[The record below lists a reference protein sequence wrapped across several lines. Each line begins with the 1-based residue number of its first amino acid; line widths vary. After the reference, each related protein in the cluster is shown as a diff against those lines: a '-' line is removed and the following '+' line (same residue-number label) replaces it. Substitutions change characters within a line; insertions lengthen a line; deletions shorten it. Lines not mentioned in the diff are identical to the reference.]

1 MNSKLRALVEEL
13 AQAGKRSHYECEDS
27 WYSCPRSP
35 SGCSN
40 ESEGEDCN
48 CGADRHNAE
57 IDGFASSLLA
67 EMEAYESGIRAE
79 IKLYHEAASTAL
91 KEVNK
96 DAARIGVDTG
106 VRAVAKMFRVLHEK
120 GFKQASPLLLA
131 EMIDDFLNES

>member
-1 MNSKLRALVEEL
+1 MNDKLKALVETL
-13 AQAGKRSHYECEDS
+13 TQAAKRSHYECEDA
-27 WYSCPRSP
+27 WYSCPKSP

-57 IDGFASSLLA
+57 IDGLASSLLA
-67 EMEAYESGIRAE
+67 GMEAYESGIRAE

-91 KEVNK
+91 EKVNR

-106 VRAVAKMFRVLHEK
+106 VRTVAKMFRVLHEK

-131 EMIDDFLNES
+131 EIIDDSLNEP